1 MQTAEQ
7 FENIVLKTLPDGA
20 TVRIKDVARV
30 EIGAENYSAIVR
42 VNGHP
47 GSGMSISLSPG
58 SDALET
64 AERVK
69 ARMTELAA
77 DFPDGLAYSYANDS
91 TAFIKLSVSEV
102 QKSLL
107 EAILLVI
114 LVMFVFLQS
123 WRAVMVLAIAVP
135 VVLLGPFGTLDRKGG
150 GEGRRG

>member
-1 MQTAEQ
+1 M
-7 FENIVLKTLPDGA
+7 
-20 TVRIKDVARV
+20 RISDWSSDV
-30 EIGAENYSAIVR
+30 YSSDL
-42 VNGHP
+42 
-47 GSGMSISLSPG
+47 SGMSISLSPG

-69 ARMTELAA
+69 ARMTELGA

-123 WRAVMVLAIAVP
+123 WRAVLIPAIAVP
-135 VVLLGPFGTLDRKGG
+135 VVLLGTFGKI
-150 GEGRRG
+150 GRAHV

>member
-1 MQTAEQ
+1 M
-7 FENIVLKTLPDGA
+7 
-20 TVRIKDVARV
+20 RISDWSSYVC
-30 EIGAENYSAIVR
+30 SSDL
-42 VNGHP
+42 P

-69 ARMTELAA
+69 ARMTELGA

-123 WRAVMVLAIAVP
+123 WRARKS
-135 VVLLGPFGTLDRKGG
+135 VV
-150 GEGRRG
+150 

>member
-1 MQTAEQ
+1 M
-7 FENIVLKTLPDGA
+7 
-20 TVRIKDVARV
+20 RISDWSSDV
-30 EIGAENYSAIVR
+30 YSSDL
-42 VNGHP
+42 
-47 GSGMSISLSPG
+47 SGMSISLSPG

-69 ARMTELAA
+69 ARMTELGA

-107 EAILLVI
+107 AAILLVI

-123 WRAVMVLAIAVP
+123 CRSVLIPSIAVP
-135 VVLLGPFGTLDRKGG
+135 VVLLGTFGIFLLLGFRINPPPHIRSTL
-150 GEGRRG
+150 EIELL

>member
-1 MQTAEQ
+1 
-7 FENIVLKTLPDGA
+7 
-20 TVRIKDVARV
+20 
-30 EIGAENYSAIVR
+30 
-42 VNGHP
+42 
-47 GSGMSISLSPG
+47 MSISLSPG

-123 WRAVMVLAIAVP
+123 WRAVLIPAIAVP
-135 VVLLGPFGTLDRKGG
+135 VVRLGTFGSFYLTGCSLKKLTIFGLQPASGALVDR
-150 GEGRRG
+150 EEE